1 MADLIPQHPNT
12 VKDVVVAE
20 TICPLHHEPVKV
32 SFEMNGVRG
41 KLTVLEE
48 CSILHMGEKCDEAC
62 RKNPEILKAI
72 HEKMEE
78 LREESA
84 REVPI
89 ISTP

>member
-1 MADLIPQHPNT
+1 
-12 VKDVVVAE
+12 
-20 TICPLHHEPVKV
+20 
-32 SFEMNGVRG
+32 VRG
-41 KLTVLEE
+41 KITVLEE

-72 HEKMEE
+72 HQKMEE

-84 REVPI
+84 QAIPI